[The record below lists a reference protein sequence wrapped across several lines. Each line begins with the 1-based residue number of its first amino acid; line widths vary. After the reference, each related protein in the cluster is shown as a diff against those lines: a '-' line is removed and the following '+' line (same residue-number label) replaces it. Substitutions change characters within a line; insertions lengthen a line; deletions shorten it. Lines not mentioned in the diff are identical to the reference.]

1 MTTTKKTTTTNK
13 AKSTAT
19 KAKTSTP
26 KPKVA
31 EAPIPDLPANP
42 FIFEVLQV
50 VDKQRSTARKVEA
63 LKKFEHPALKTI
75 FIWNFDETV
84 VSVLPPG
91 EVPYAATSEQNSFT
105 GTLSAKIGDAV
116 SKMGEIGSN
125 SLGSQ
130 DQGRSSIR
138 KEYQRFYNFVK
149 GGNDSLSSLRR
160 ETMFINILQG
170 LHPLEAE
177 ILCLIKDKKLETKY
191 KITKEIV
198 SEAYPD
204 IHWGGRS

>member
-1 MTTTKKTTTTNK
+1 MSTTTRKKTTT
-13 AKSTAT
+13 
-19 KAKTSTP
+19 
-26 KPKVA
+26 KPKAVSVKPA
-31 EAPIPDLPANP
+31 EAEVEIKELPVNP
-42 FIFEVLQV
+42 FAFEVLQLAS
-50 VDKQRSTARKVEA
+50 KQRSNAKKVEV
-63 LKKFEHPALKTI
+63 LKKYEHPSLKAI
-75 FIWNFDETV
+75 FIWNFDETIL
-84 VSVLPPG
+84 SVLPPG
-91 EVPYAATSEQNSFT
+91 EVPYASVGEQNSFS
-105 GTLSAKIGDAV
+105 GTMTEKIEDAV
-116 SKMGEIGSN
+116 TKMGEIGSN

-130 DQGRSSIR
+130 DQGHSSIR